1 MSLCLK
7 MAKNRYLSF
16 LLMIS
21 VYVVALL
28 ISITIANRTSLV
40 NFKIEP
46 YISGSN
52 SVDFF
57 LPLIVT
63 APFTWEIYYMKKDNF
78 LNTLGCRISITG
90 YVSKYIISSTIF
102 CLFAVFIANLIAVFF
117 LYR

>member
-46 YISGSN
+46 YTSGSN

-57 LPLIVT
+57 FASDSYCT
-63 APFTWEIYYMKKDNF
+63 IY
-78 LNTLGCRISITG
+78 LGNILYEERQFF
-90 YVSKYIISSTIF
+90 KYF
-102 CLFAVFIANLIAVFF
+102 
-117 LYR
+117 RM

>member
-1 MSLCLK
+1 
-7 MAKNRYLSF
+7 
-16 LLMIS
+16 MIS

-63 APFTWEIYYMKKDNF
+63 APFTWEIYYMKKDNSC
-78 LNTLGCRISITG
+78 TL
-90 YVSKYIISSTIF
+90 
-102 CLFAVFIANLIAVFF
+102 AVLLGVESLIYFIE
-117 LYR
+117 